1 MQIAGILS
9 GASNIPQAVHVY
21 RITMPLG
28 YINKHTKHKAYWV
41 SAQNC
46 ATDLT
51 EVQFN
56 TLLSSDIIVLGR
68 MITNDVRGTHE
79 LLTLLASRGAT
90 LVYETD
96 DDLTEEYR
104 DISNGKQQDCIAFIK
119 HPYVSA
125 VTVSTPHLARQITK
139 HNTGQPVFVR
149 PNCIETS
156 YWEAVSG
163 KHEREHS
170 GTFNIMLTGSPTHGD
185 DWIPAYHGILRILD
199 EHPEARLLVGGY
211 QPEYVDDE
219 RIIPLP
225 FVPYYKYPTML
236 CEADVVVAAIDPND
250 PFNYSKSAVKAMEAW
265 AAKRKLGSG
274 GYGGAAVIATK
285 SEVYHGTV
293 KHAKNGLLSDHTE
306 GAYYSN
312 LKTLIDNPSLMERLQ
327 RRGRHDV
334 IQKHSIH
341 TQYTDWLSVYNKI
354 RRLQ

>member
-1 MQIAGILS
+1 MQIVGILS
-9 GASNIPQAVHVY
+9 GARNVPQAVHIY

-28 YINKHTKHKAYWV
+28 YIGKRTKHQAYWV

-51 EVQFN
+51 EKEFN
-56 TLLSSDIIVLGR
+56 ALIGADIIVLGR
-68 MITNDVRGTHE
+68 MITDDVQGAHH

-96 DDLTEEYR
+96 DDLTEEHR
-104 DISNGKQQDCIAFIK
+104 DISGGKKQDCRAFIK

-125 VTVSTPHLARQITK
+125 ITVSTPYLAKQIAK
-139 HNTGQPVFVR
+139 HNIDQPVFVL
-149 PNCIETS
+149 PNMIETS
-156 YWEAVSG
+156 YWESIG
-163 KHEREHS
+163 DKHEREHP
-170 GTFNIMLTGSPTHGD
+170 GTLNIMLTGSPTHGD

-236 CEADVVVAAIDPND
+236 CEADIVVAAINPDD
-250 PFNYSKSAVKAMEAW
+250 PFNHSKSAVKAMEAW
-265 AAKRKLGSG
+265 AAKRKLDGGS
-274 GYGGAAVIATK
+274 YGGAAVVATK
-285 SEVYHGTV
+285 SNVYHDVV

-306 GAYYSN
+306 DAYYSN
-312 LKTLIDNPSLMERLQ
+312 LKALIDNPSFMKRLQ

-334 IQKHSIH
+334 AQKHSIH
-341 TQYTDWLSVYNKI
+341 THYADWLSVYNKI